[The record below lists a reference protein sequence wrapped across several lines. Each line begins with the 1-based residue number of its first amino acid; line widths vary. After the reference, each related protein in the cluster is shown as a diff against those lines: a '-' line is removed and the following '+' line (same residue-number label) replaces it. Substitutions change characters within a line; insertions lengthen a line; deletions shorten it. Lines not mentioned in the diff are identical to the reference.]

1 MAEGEDDDAAVAEH
15 DDDDADDADEEV
27 EIGHGWTRDDGGIR
41 AAGTAM
47 VFCTY
52 QISSDGKQSQYAK
65 VAQRRRNPPRVRSA
79 DARMDVER
87 CRAKIR
93 ALRKIERE

>member
-1 MAEGEDDDAAVAEH
+1 MAKGEDDDAAVAEH

-27 EIGHGWTRDDGGIR
+27 EIGHGWTKDDGGIR

-52 QISSDGKQSQYAK
+52 QISSDGKESQYVK
-65 VAQRRRNPPRVRSA
+65 VAQRRRNPPECA
-79 DARMDVER
+79 PPT
-87 CRAKIR
+87 
-93 ALRKIERE
+93 REWMWRGAVLKLGL

>member
-27 EIGHGWTRDDGGIR
+27 EIGHGWTRADGGIR

-47 VFCTY
+47 VCSVCAY
-52 QISSDGKQSQYAK
+52 QVSSDGKESQSAK
-65 VAQRRRNPPRVRSA
+65 VAQRRRNPPECAPPTRQWTWRGAVL
-79 DARMDVER
+79 
-87 CRAKIR
+87 K
-93 ALRKIERE
+93 LGL

>member
-15 DDDDADDADEEV
+15 DDDDADDADEKV

-52 QISSDGKQSQYAK
+52 QISSDGKESQYAK
-65 VAQRRRNPPRVRSA
+65 VARRRNPARVRSA

-87 CRAKIR
+87 CRAEIR
-93 ALRKIERE
+93 TLRKIERE